1 MSAASEPPPSAAPAH
16 PALHGADPE
25 STADRLTVL
34 FVCEHG
40 SARSAMAAALLRTEM
55 AGEVRAISAGPD
67 PDPVMNPLAM
77 AALVQAGVAAPE
89 EAPTP
94 LTDAMARHADLIVTI
109 NRPETLLVDTP
120 QQSWQVSRTPV
131 QTAEAAQE
139 VRDELAERVR
149 DLAMDLRAGRL
160 PRSAVNGAHPPPR
173 RTTDGD
179 DRDRLPETAVRDLV
193 PFGEAVRTW
202 FLVSLQTFGG
212 PAGQIAVMQRT
223 LVDEKRWIGQRRFL
237 HALNYCMLLPGPEAQ
252 QLAIYTGWLLNGTRG
267 GIVAGTLFVLPG
279 VVALLALS
287 AIYVAFGTATAVTAL
302 FAGLAPAVLAIVAQA
317 VVRVGKRALA
327 HPALVGLAVAA
338 FLALAVF
345 AVPFPAV
352 VAAAAVAGWLGRFAP
367 QTLRA
372 GGGHGAGD
380 GASAP
385 LIPDDALHAERP
397 TGIRALRVLSVGLV
411 VWLVPLAAVV
421 LLSGTDSVFTQQ
433 GLFFSGTAL
442 VTFGGAYAV
451 LAYVA
456 QRAVE
461 VYGWLAPGEM
471 VRGLALAETTPGPLI
486 MVVQFVAFV
495 GAYRDPGGLNPWL
508 AALIGALLTTWVTF
522 VPCFVFIFLGAPYV
536 ERLRG
541 NHALSAAMT
550 GITAAVVGVIAN
562 LAVYFARHTLFEQTS
577 EYRWGPI
584 HLDLPQ
590 LDSIRLLAVAI
601 TAAAAVM
608 IFRLRWSVLRTLGIC
623 ALLGLGA
630 ALIGVPV
637 G

>member
-1 MSAASEPPPSAAPAH
+1 M
-16 PALHGADPE
+16 
-25 STADRLTVL
+25 STAEPTWGSPGGVTSSERGASDQGTLGRLTVL

-40 SARSAMAAALLRTEM
+40 SARSAMAAALLRKEM
-55 AGEVRAISAGPD
+55 DGEVRATSAGPD

-77 AALVQAGVAAPE
+77 EALAQAGVAAPDE
-89 EAPTP
+89 PPTA
-94 LTDAMARHADLIVTI
+94 LTDALARDADLIIAI
-109 NRPETLLVDTP
+109 NRTQALPVDTP
-120 QQSWQVSRTPV
+120 QQSWQVSPSPV
-131 QTAEAAQE
+131 RTAEAARE
-139 VRDELAERVR
+139 VRDELARRVR
-149 DLAMDLRAGRL
+149 DLAADLRAGRHRRD
-160 PRSAVNGAHPPPR
+160 PAGGDRRPASSSTASPPP
-173 RTTDGD
+173 G
-179 DRDRLPETAVRDLV
+179 AVRDLV

-202 FLVSLQTFGG
+202 FLISLQTFGG
-212 PAGQIAVMQRT
+212 PAGQIAVMQRA

-267 GIVAGTLFVLPG
+267 GLVAGTLFVLPG
-279 VVALLALS
+279 VVALLGLS
-287 AIYVAFGTATAVTAL
+287 AVYVAFGTTTAVTAL
-302 FAGLAPAVLAIVAQA
+302 FAGLAPAVLVIVAQA
-317 VVRVGKRALA
+317 VVRVGRRALA
-327 HPALVGLAVAA
+327 HRALVGLAVAA
-338 FLALAVF
+338 FVALAVF
-345 AVPFPAV
+345 SVPFPV
-352 VAAAAVAGWLGRFAP
+352 VIAAAAAAGWLLGRFAP
-367 QTLRA
+367 QTLRTA
-372 GGGHGAGD
+372 SGHGAADSGP
-380 GASAP
+380 AP

-397 TGIRALRVLSVGLV
+397 TGTRALTVLSVGLV
-411 VWLVPLAAVV
+411 LWLSPLAAVA

-495 GAYRDPGGLNPWL
+495 GAYRDPGGLNPWV
-508 AALIGALLTTWVTF
+508 AAVVGALLTTWVTF
-522 VPCFVFIFLGAPYV
+522 VPCFLFIFLGAPYV

-562 LAVYFARHTLFEQTS
+562 LAVYFAVHTLFAQTT
-577 EYRWGPI
+577 EIRWVPV

-590 LDSIRLLAVAI
+590 LASIRPVAVAI

-608 IFRLRWSVLRTLGIC
+608 IFRLRWSVLRTLGVC

-630 ALIGVPV
+630 DLIGLSVN
-637 G
+637 